1 MKNLIYPL
9 LLLVGLCAHTLP
21 ATADTSQPSTVS
33 LSLTETLQA
42 TELSLSVALENPT
55 DSNLTAFQ
63 MDINLPTGLSLTA
76 GTPTASVRLPDHQ
89 IMLST
94 VDGHTLRIVAFS
106 PSATAIPLTTGEL
119 FTINLTSATPVAA
132 GDYTVTAT
140 DITLSSRDGTSKTI
154 ADASGTLTASQAVA
168 TYTLTY
174 IVNGEVYTTQ
184 TYAYGA
190 TITPPATPELE
201 GHTFNG
207 WTDLPETMPAADT
220 QVSAAFTVNNY
231 TLTYIVN
238 GEVYTTQTYA
248 YGATITPPATPE
260 LEGHTF
266 NGWTDLPETMPAAD
280 TQVSAAFTVN
290 NYTLTYI
297 VNGEVYT
304 TQTYAYGATITL
316 PAAPKLTGHTFNGW
330 TNLPE
335 TMPAAD
341 TQVSAS
347 FSVNTYTI
355 TYYLDGNVY
364 TTQSYAYGATIT
376 PPEVTVGEG
385 REFTGWQLLP
395 ETMPAS
401 NLTIY
406 GYTRT
411 TGIDAT
417 ATTPDTNAKIYD
429 LSGRLVTTS
438 SRLPHG
444 VYIRG
449 GKRVIMGGK

>member
-42 TELSLSVALENPT
+42 TEWSLSVALENPT

-119 FTINLTSATPVAA
+119 FTIKLTSATPVAA

-190 TITPPATPELE
+190 TITPPAAPELE

-220 QVSAAFTVNNY
+220 QVAAAFTVNNY
-231 TLTYIVN
+231 TLTYIVD
-238 GEVYTTQTYA
+238 GKTYTTQTYA
-248 YGATITPPATPE
+248 YGATITPPAAPK

-266 NGWTDLPETMPAAD
+266 NGWTDLPA
-280 TQVSAAFTVN
+280 
-290 NYTLTYI
+290 
-297 VNGEVYT
+297 
-304 TQTYAYGATITL
+304 
-316 PAAPKLTGHTFNGW
+316 
-330 TNLPE
+330 

-364 TTQSYAYGATIT
+364 TTQSHAYGATIT

-406 GYTRT
+406 GYTHT

-417 ATTPDTNAKIYD
+417 ATTPDTNAKIYN
-429 LSGRLVTTS
+429 LSGRLVGTS
-438 SRLPHG
+438 STRLPHG
-444 VYIRG
+444 IYIRG

>member
-42 TELSLSVALENPT
+42 TEWSLRIALENPT

-190 TITPPATPELE
+190 TITPPAAPELE
-201 GHTFNG
+201 
-207 WTDLPETMPAADT
+207 
-220 QVSAAFTVNNY
+220 
-231 TLTYIVN
+231 
-238 GEVYTTQTYA
+238 
-248 YGATITPPATPE
+248 
-260 LEGHTF
+260 
-266 NGWTDLPETMPAAD
+266 
-280 TQVSAAFTVN
+280 
-290 NYTLTYI
+290 
-297 VNGEVYT
+297 
-304 TQTYAYGATITL
+304 
-316 PAAPKLTGHTFNGW
+316 GHTFNGW

-341 TQVSAS
+341 TQVVAAFTVNNYTLTYLVNGEVYTTQTYAYGFTITPPSAPKLEGHTFNGWTNLPETMPAADTQVAAS

-429 LSGRLVTTS
+429 LSGRLVGTS
-438 SRLPHG
+438 STRLPHG
-444 VYIRG
+444 IYIRG

>member
-42 TELSLSVALENPT
+42 TEWSLSVALENPT

-174 IVNGEVYTTQ
+174 LVNGEVYTTQ

-190 TITPPATPELE
+190 TITPPAAPELE

-220 QVSAAFTVNNY
+220 QVAAAFTVNNY
-231 TLTYIVN
+231 TLTYIVD
-238 GEVYTTQTYA
+238 GKTYTTQTYA
-248 YGATITPPATPE
+248 YGATITPPATPK

-266 NGWTDLPETMPAAD
+266 NGWTD
-280 TQVSAAFTVN
+280 
-290 NYTLTYI
+290 
-297 VNGEVYT
+297 
-304 TQTYAYGATITL
+304 
-316 PAAPKLTGHTFNGW
+316 
-330 TNLPE
+330 LPE

-429 LSGRLVTTS
+429 LSGRLVGTS
-438 SRLPHG
+438 STRLPHG
-444 VYIRG
+444 IYIRG

>member
-42 TELSLSVALENPT
+42 TEWSLSVALENPT

-119 FTINLTSATPVAA
+119 FTIKLTSATPVAA

-190 TITPPATPELE
+190 TITPPAAPELE

-220 QVSAAFTVNNY
+220 QVAAAFTVNTY
-231 TLTYIVN
+231 TLTYIVD
-238 GEVYTTQTYA
+238 GKTYTTQTYA
-248 YGATITPPATPE
+248 YGATITPPAAPE
-260 LEGHTF
+260 LE
-266 NGWTDLPETMPAAD
+266 
-280 TQVSAAFTVN
+280 
-290 NYTLTYI
+290 
-297 VNGEVYT
+297 
-304 TQTYAYGATITL
+304 
-316 PAAPKLTGHTFNGW
+316 GHTFNGW

-364 TTQSYAYGATIT
+364 TTQSYAYGASIT

-417 ATTPDTNAKIYD
+417 VITPDTNAKIYD
-429 LSGRLVTTS
+429 LSGRLVGTS
-438 SRLPHG
+438 STRLPHG
-444 VYIRG
+444 IYIRG

>member
-42 TELSLSVALENPT
+42 TEWSLSIALENPT

-132 GDYTVTAT
+132 GDYTVTGT

-190 TITPPATPELE
+190 TITPPAAPELE

-207 WTDLPETMPAADT
+207 WTNLPETMPAADT

-231 TLTYIVN
+231 TLTYIVD
-238 GEVYTTQTYA
+238 GKTYTTQTYA
-248 YGATITPPATPE
+248 YGATITPPAAPE
-260 LEGHTF
+260 LE
-266 NGWTDLPETMPAAD
+266 
-280 TQVSAAFTVN
+280 
-290 NYTLTYI
+290 
-297 VNGEVYT
+297 
-304 TQTYAYGATITL
+304 
-316 PAAPKLTGHTFNGW
+316 GHTFNGW

-341 TQVSAS
+341 THVSAS

-429 LSGRLVTTS
+429 LSGRLVGTS
-438 SRLPHG
+438 STRLPHG
-444 VYIRG
+444 IYIRG

>member
-42 TELSLSVALENPT
+42 TEWSLSVALENPT

-174 IVNGEVYTTQ
+174 LVNGEVYTTQ

-190 TITPPATPELE
+190 TITPPAAPELE

-207 WTDLPETMPAADT
+207 WTD
-220 QVSAAFTVNNY
+220 
-231 TLTYIVN
+231 
-238 GEVYTTQTYA
+238 
-248 YGATITPPATPE
+248 
-260 LEGHTF
+260 
-266 NGWTDLPETMPAAD
+266 
-280 TQVSAAFTVN
+280 
-290 NYTLTYI
+290 
-297 VNGEVYT
+297 
-304 TQTYAYGATITL
+304 
-316 PAAPKLTGHTFNGW
+316 
-330 TNLPE
+330 LPE

-429 LSGRLVTTS
+429 LSGRLVGTS
-438 SRLPHG
+438 STRLPHG
-444 VYIRG
+444 IYIRG

>member
-42 TELSLSVALENPT
+42 TEWSLRIALENPT

-190 TITPPATPELE
+190 TITPPAAPELE

-207 WTDLPETMPAADT
+207 WTNLPETMPAADT

-238 GEVYTTQTYA
+238 GKTYTTQTYA
-248 YGATITPPATPE
+248 YGFTITP
-260 LEGHTF
+260 
-266 NGWTDLPETMPAAD
+266 
-280 TQVSAAFTVN
+280 
-290 NYTLTYI
+290 
-297 VNGEVYT
+297 
-304 TQTYAYGATITL
+304 

-429 LSGRLVTTS
+429 LSGRLVGTS
-438 SRLPHG
+438 STRLPHG

>member
-42 TELSLSVALENPT
+42 TEWSLSVALENPT

-154 ADASGTLTASQAVA
+154 ADASGTLTATVPPVVN
-168 TYTLTY
+168 YTLTY
-174 IVNGEVYTTQ
+174 LVDDEVYATQ
-184 TYAYGA
+184 TYEAGD
-190 TITPPATPELE
+190 TITPPAVPERE
-201 GHTFNG
+201 GYTFNG
-207 WTDLPETMPAADT
+207 W
-220 QVSAAFTVNNY
+220 S
-231 TLTYIVN
+231 
-238 GEVYTTQTYA
+238 
-248 YGATITPPATPE
+248 
-260 LEGHTF
+260 
-266 NGWTDLPETMPAAD
+266 
-280 TQVSAAFTVN
+280 
-290 NYTLTYI
+290 
-297 VNGEVYT
+297 
-304 TQTYAYGATITL
+304 
-316 PAAPKLTGHTFNGW
+316 
-330 TNLPE
+330 NLPE
-335 TMPAAD
+335 TMPATD
-341 TQVSAS
+341 TQVTGS
-347 FSVNTYTI
+347 FSVNSYTI
-355 TYYLDGNVY
+355 TYYLDGEVY
-364 TTQSYAYGATIT
+364 TSQDYDYGATIT
-376 PPEVTVGEG
+376 PPQVTVDEG
-385 REFTGWQLLP
+385 SEFTGWVGLP
-395 ETMPAS
+395 QTMPAT
-401 NLTIY
+401 NLTIN
-406 GYTRT
+406 GHTRT
-411 TGIDAT
+411 TGVAT
-417 ATTPDTNAKIYD
+417 ITIGATTKTYD

-444 VYIRG
+444 IYIRG

>member
-42 TELSLSVALENPT
+42 TEWSLSVALENPT

-119 FTINLTSATPVAA
+119 FTFKLTSATPVAA

-190 TITPPATPELE
+190 TITPPAAPELE

-220 QVSAAFTVNNY
+220 QVSASFSVNTY
-231 TLTYIVN
+231 TLTYIVD
-238 GEVYTTQTYA
+238 GKTYTTQTYA
-248 YGATITPPATPE
+248 YGATITPPAAPE
-260 LEGHTF
+260 LE
-266 NGWTDLPETMPAAD
+266 
-280 TQVSAAFTVN
+280 
-290 NYTLTYI
+290 
-297 VNGEVYT
+297 
-304 TQTYAYGATITL
+304 
-316 PAAPKLTGHTFNGW
+316 GHTFNGW

-355 TYYLDGNVY
+355 IYYLDGNVY

-429 LSGRLVTTS
+429 LSGRLVGTS
-438 SRLPHG
+438 STSLPHG
-444 VYIRG
+444 IYIRG